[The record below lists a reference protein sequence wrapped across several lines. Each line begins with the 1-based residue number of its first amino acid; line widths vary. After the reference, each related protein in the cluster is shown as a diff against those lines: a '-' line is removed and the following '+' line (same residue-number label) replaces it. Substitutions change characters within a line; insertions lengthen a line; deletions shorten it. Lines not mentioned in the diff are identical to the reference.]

1 MKVTTSYKV
10 KIVNQ
15 KTILNETVKLYR
27 DALSMIIQ
35 IINKEW
41 SNLVGLKSVKY
52 KSSVIEGLIYKT
64 KLNPNP
70 KYYKASY
77 F

>member
-15 KTILNETVKLYR
+15 KTIFNETVKLYR
-27 DALSMIIQ
+27 GALSLIIQ

-41 SNLVGLKSVKY
+41 SNLAEVKSIKY
-52 KSSVIEGLIYKT
+52 KYRFIEGLI
-64 KLNPNP
+64 
-70 KYYKASY
+70 AH
-77 F
+77 